1 MLNRYL
7 AETRRPE
14 DLDALAA
21 LPLFLSLRAA
31 IRAMVTAERAER
43 ADDANRAPIR
53 RAARTYFDLACRLIE
68 PPPAHLVAVGGLS
81 GTGKSMVAR
90 ALAPELPPAP
100 GAVVLR
106 SDVERKAR
114 FGLRENERLSPEAYA
129 LDVSAAV
136 YADLAEKAR
145 RVVAAGHSAIVDA
158 VYARPHER
166 TAIAATGVSFRGI
179 FLTADLPT
187 RVARVSARAADAS
200 DADAAVA
207 RVQED
212 YDLGEFDDP
221 RWVQLDAS
229 GTPEETLGRA
239 KAALGLL

>member
-1 MLNRYL
+1 VLNRYL
-7 AETRRPE
+7 LETRRPE

-43 ADDANRAPIR
+43 VAERDRAPIR

-68 PPPAHLVAVGGLS
+68 PPPPRLVAVGGLS
-81 GTGKSMVAR
+81 GTGKSVVAR
-90 ALAPELPPAP
+90 ALAPEMAPAP

-114 FGLRENERLSPEAYA
+114 FGVAENERLPAEAYA
-129 LDVSAAV
+129 LDLTTAL
-136 YADLAEKAR
+136 YAELVGKAR

-158 VYARPHER
+158 MYARPHER
-166 TAIAATGVSFRGI
+166 AVIAYAGDAPFRGI
-179 FLTADLPT
+179 FLTADLAT
-187 RVARVSARAADAS
+187 RVARVTGRTADAS

-212 YDLGEFDDP
+212 YDLGDFDQP
-221 RWVQLDAS
+221 GWSCVDAS
-229 GTPEETLGRA
+229 GTPEETLARA
-239 KAALGLL
+239 KAALR